1 MSRSQPIH
9 RLKRRARL
17 LSRREGIPLH
27 AALDRVAREEGFA
40 SWSLLAARSVAP
52 SLGRAKLSA
61 LSDGDLLLLGGRP
74 GQGKTLVS
82 LDLAVQAVK
91 AGRAAVFFT
100 LEATRGQILDYVA
113 AIGADPE
120 TFAAR
125 VRIDASDDISAGS
138 IIRQLQSTARGTLV
152 VIDYL
157 QLLDQKRENPPLAE
171 QVKALKDFARERG
184 LIFVFLSQVH
194 RSFDSARRDVPSLAD
209 VRLPNPLDLML
220 FTKACFVHAGRVSFG
235 ALQTA
240 G

>member
-157 QLLDQKRENPPLAE
+157 QLLDQKRENPTLAE
-171 QVKALKDFARERG
+171 
-184 LIFVFLSQVH
+184 
-194 RSFDSARRDVPSLAD
+194 
-209 VRLPNPLDLML
+209 
-220 FTKACFVHAGRVSFG
+220 
-235 ALQTA
+235 
-240 G
+240 